1 MSPGQ
6 DMCEVQGTDLGDVS
20 SLSLQ
25 HVATCGFSGQLRVE
39 SCHYCSGSYQAGTEQ
54 SGGLLGGGGNCELT

>member
-25 HVATCGFSGQLRVE
+25 HVATGGSQGNSGWSPVTIALAPTRQGQNNL
-39 SCHYCSGSYQAGTEQ
+39 
-54 SGGLLGGGGNCELT
+54 GGLLGGGGNW